1 MRCPLPLQAP
11 IDPGLTLD
19 RSTTSAGHRPS
30 LPARTFAALFG
41 ANSMIRWRA
50 RRRANANANPSFAA
64 TVPGDVELRGITKR
78 FSSGVVA
85 VNDFSLRIAPGE
97 LVSLLG
103 PSGCG
108 KTTILRAVA
117 GFVMPDA
124 GSVLLGGVDV
134 TDLPP
139 NRRDVGMLFQ
149 SYALFPHMTV
159 QANVGYGLRMRG
171 VPRLERQ
178 RRVDRALEQ
187 VRLTGLGQR
196 YPRQLSGGQQ
206 QRVALARAIVIN
218 PSVLLLDEPLS
229 NLDAK
234 LRQEMRTEIRQIQQS
249 VGITTIFVTHD
260 QEEALTLSDRV
271 VVMNSGRA
279 EQVGFPSDIY
289 RAPKSLFVARF
300 IGEANIFNGRILGRT
315 TGGARL
321 FELGKL
327 SLQIEDPGLAD
338 GSSATIL
345 VRPESVRIFHA
356 TDTRSERYTNR
367 FTGTVVALFY
377 LGASIRMHV
386 RVSDEVVLH
395 VVQQI
400 DQVDDE
406 HAVHAPNQ
414 GESVTVAWHAVSS
427 LVIPPA

>member
-1 MRCPLPLQAP
+1 
-11 IDPGLTLD
+11 
-19 RSTTSAGHRPS
+19 
-30 LPARTFAALFG
+30 
-41 ANSMIRWRA
+41 MIRWRA
-50 RRRANANANPSFAA
+50 RRRASADANLSDASTIPS
-64 TVPGDVELRGITKR
+64 DVELRGICKR
-78 FSSGVVA
+78 FPSGVAA
-85 VNDFSLRIAPGE
+85 VDNFSLRIAPGE

-108 KTTILRAVA
+108 KTTILRTVA

-134 TDLPP
+134 TDWPP

-171 VPRLERQ
+171 VPRWERR
-178 RRVDRALEQ
+178 RRVDKVLEQ

-229 NLDAK
+229 NLDAR
-234 LRQEMRTEIRQIQQS
+234 LRQEMRAEIRQIQQS
-249 VGITTIFVTHD
+249 LGITTIFVTHD

-271 VVMNSGRA
+271 VVMNGGHA
-279 EQVGFPSDIY
+279 EQVGTPSDIY
-289 RAPKSLFVARF
+289 RGPKSLFVARF

-315 TGGARL
+315 AGGTRL
-321 FELGKL
+321 FELDKL
-327 SLQIEDPGLAD
+327 NLQIEDPGLAD

-345 VRPESVRIFHA
+345 VRPERVRIFHA
-356 TDTRSERYTNR
+356 TDARSERYTNR
-367 FTGTVVALFY
+367 FTGTVDALFY
-377 LGASIRMHV
+377 LGASIRLHV
-386 RVSDEVVLH
+386 RISDNVVLQ

-400 DQVDDE
+400 HEPDDE
-406 HAVHAPNQ
+406 HADHTPVQ

-427 LVIPPA
+427 MVIPPP